1 MDNYI
6 GLSTQAVLEH
16 HGIKGMKWGV
26 HKLYDNHKKNLLYQY
41 KKKGLSDKEAQ
52 EKLQKRI
59 RNEKIALGTAAAVA
73 AGVAAYGLVGGTIAN
88 EATTTLVRKHEE
100 KQNKKKSEGRSR

>member
-26 HKLYDNHKKNLLYQY
+26 HKLYDNHKKNLLYQ
-41 KKKGLSDKEAQ
+41 
-52 EKLQKRI
+52 
-59 RNEKIALGTAAAVA
+59 
-73 AGVAAYGLVGGTIAN
+73 
-88 EATTTLVRKHEE
+88 
-100 KQNKKKSEGRSR
+100 NKKKSEGRSR